1 MFCSAC
7 GSEVAEGLRFC
18 NRCGAS
24 LVAKRQSPPWLLAII
39 TILSLLVAAVTI
51 VGLLFI
57 VIVATEMMGRR
68 DSTAV
73 TYISMIVMF
82 LTVLGVD
89 ALLVRQ
95 ISRLLTVYL
104 QSEPQ
109 NTGAKDRGVLKA
121 SAPELAAPPAAE
133 TTALHSTAPDTHK
146 VPADTNEQEL
156 PTRKL

>member
-24 LVAKRQSPPWLLAII
+24 LGAKRQAQPWLLAII
-39 TILSLLVAAVTI
+39 ITLSLLVAAVTI
-51 VGLLFI
+51 VGLLFV

-68 DSTAV
+68 DSTTL
-73 TYISMIVMF
+73 TYISMIVLF

-95 ISRLLTVYL
+95 ISRLLAVYL
-104 QSEPQ
+104 RSEPQ
-109 NTGAKDRGVLKA
+109 NTPARDRGILKA
-121 SAPELAAPPAAE
+121 PAPELAAPAAAQ
-133 TTALHSTAPDTHK
+133 TTALHTTASDTHN
-146 VPADTNEQEL
+146 VLTDTNEQEL